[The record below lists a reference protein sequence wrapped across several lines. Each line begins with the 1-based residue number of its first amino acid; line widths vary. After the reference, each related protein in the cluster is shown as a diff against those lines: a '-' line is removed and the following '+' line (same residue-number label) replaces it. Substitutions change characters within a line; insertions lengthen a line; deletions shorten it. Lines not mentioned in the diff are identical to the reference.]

1 MFFWANRSS
10 SPRTTSINSTSEDVN
25 LPRFVVAP
33 ALAVLLL
40 ACLGSRAEPA
50 GSSEADRLFLDNGSV
65 RLGVKRS
72 SGAAIFWFSAG
83 GSERNVINHWDRG
96 RLLQQSYYGA
106 PDGSMWDRQ
115 PWRWNP
121 VQGGDWK
128 GNPATVL
135 ELRRTA
141 TSLYA
146 RSRARH
152 WASGIELTNV
162 VLEEWITLAGRVA
175 RVRFQMTYGGQ
186 ESHPAMDHEIP
197 AVFVAPA
204 FETLVVYDGGAPWT
218 HGALSRSRP
227 GWPNEGR
234 SMAENW
240 AAYVDSSGHGMGVWV
255 PMATRLT
262 CYRFGEGREDHGACS
277 YFAPLTRFA
286 ITPGTVFRY
295 EAHLTLG
302 TVGEIR
308 ERFYRLHRDASSNPH
323 PPAK

>member
-1 MFFWANRSS
+1 M
-10 SPRTTSINSTSEDVN
+10 N

-33 ALAVLLL
+33 ALAVFLL

-50 GSSEADRLFLDNGSV
+50 GSSESDRLFLDNGSV

-72 SGAAIFWFSAG
+72 SGAAIFWFSAS
-83 GSERNVINHWDRG
+83 GSKKNFINHWDRG

-135 ELRRTA
+135 ELRKTA
-141 TSLYA
+141 TTLYA

-175 RVRFQMTYGGQ
+175 RVRFQMTYSGQ
-186 ESHPAMDHEIP
+186 ESHPVMDHEIP
-197 AVFVAPA
+197 AVFVAPE
-204 FETLVVYDGGAPWT
+204 FDTLVVYDGGLRGPT
-218 HGALSRSRP
+218 
-227 GWPNEGR
+227 GR
-234 SMAENW
+234 
-240 AAYVDSSGHGMGVWV
+240 
-255 PMATRLT
+255 
-262 CYRFGEGREDHGACS
+262 
-277 YFAPLTRFA
+277 
-286 ITPGTVFRY
+286 
-295 EAHLTLG
+295 
-302 TVGEIR
+302 
-308 ERFYRLHRDASSNPH
+308 
-323 PPAK
+323 